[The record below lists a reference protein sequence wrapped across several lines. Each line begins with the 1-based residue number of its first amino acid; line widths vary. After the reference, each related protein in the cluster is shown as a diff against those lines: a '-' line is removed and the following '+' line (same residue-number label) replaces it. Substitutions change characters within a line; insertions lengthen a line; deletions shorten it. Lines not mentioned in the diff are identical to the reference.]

1 MKKILTIITLILTNS
16 SAFSQTFSRSELSTQ
31 VTTPWEIQYGP
42 DGMLWITE
50 FGGKISRVDP
60 VTGAKEVVYTAPD
73 VYAGSNLEMNQPCS
87 KPIGSG
93 TLGMALHPDFMN
105 PATSYIYFM
114 YSYNS
119 GNESAPDTRFKIR
132 RLTWNSTSQ
141 SITGFTDIVTG
152 ISNGYDHFG
161 GRMMII
167 SQNNVPYLFVT
178 VGDHGL
184 SEMNAP
190 TCYNPQSLN
199 PNNFAQDP
207 STDNGK
213 IHRFNLDGTIPAD
226 NPIPG
231 NSFYTRGHRNPQ
243 GLMYNPL
250 TNQIYDVEHG
260 DRTDDEINI
269 LEKGMNYGWKDVRG
283 YNLDDNFPG
292 ELDYVN
298 NYQPDPQ
305 IAGDHLVEP
314 LYAFCAEPLPTTSN
328 WCTVAPSD
336 GLYYGST
343 GIPEWTNSLLI
354 TTLKDDEDNDLEV
367 YQFQLDL
374 AGQLIPSTPGNP
386 NPKRFFGEDQSLNG
400 RLRDIAASPDGKK
413 IYLINNGGANTDKIT
428 VYTYSEAGI
437 NETNP
442 IDFQI
447 YPNPANEQLTITC
460 AQAGK
465 LTCEIYGTNG
475 SFIQSSII
483 ENGKSSLNVEALEN
497 GIYLIKVI
505 GDNGTS
511 VQTFVKN

>member
-1 MKKILTIITLILTNS
+1 MMITGYSTVI
-16 SAFSQTFSRSELSTQ
+16 AQTFFRSELNTQ

-42 DGMLWITE
+42 DNMLWLTE
-50 FGGKISRVDP
+50 FGGKVSRVDP
-60 VTGAKEVVYTAPD
+60 ETGTKQVVYTAPD
-73 VYAGSNLEMNQPCS
+73 VYAGSSQEMNQPCG

-93 TLGMALHPDFMN
+93 TLGLALHPEFTN
-105 PATSYIYFM
+105 PATPYIYFM
-114 YSYNS
+114 YSYNA
-119 GNESAPDTRFKIR
+119 GNETAPDTRFKIR

-141 SITGFTDIVTG
+141 SVTSAIDIVTG

-184 SEMNAP
+184 SELNAP

-199 PNNFAQDP
+199 PNNFTQDP

-243 GLMYNPL
+243 GLMYDPNL
-250 TNQIYDVEHG
+250 QRIYDVEHG

-269 LEKGMNYGWKDVRG
+269 LEKGMNYGWKNVRG

-298 NYQPDPQ
+298 NYVPDPQ
-305 IAGDHLVEP
+305 IANDHLVEP
-314 LYAFCAEPLPTTSN
+314 FYSFCAEPLPTTSN

-336 GLYYGST
+336 GLYYGSS

-367 YQFQLDL
+367 YQFKLDINGEL
-374 AGQLIPSTPGNP
+374 VPSTPGNP
-386 NPKRFFGEDQSLNG
+386 NPKLFFGEDQHLNG
-400 RLRDIAASPDGKK
+400 RLRDIAASPDGKT
-413 IYLINNGGANTDKIT
+413 IYLINNGGTSTDKII
-428 VYTYSEAGI
+428 VYTYSAVGL
-437 NETNP
+437 NEFGT
-442 IDFQI
+442 IDFQA
-447 YPNPANEQLTITC
+447 YPNPANDQLSIHSV
-460 AQAGK
+460 QQEK
-465 LTCEIYGTNG
+465 MVCEIYTTSG
-475 SFIQSSII
+475 SLVQSSVIG
-483 ENGKSSLNVEALEN
+483 NGKGDLNIETLEN
-497 GIYLIKVI
+497 GIYLVKVSSGI
-505 GDNGTS
+505 GS
-511 VQTFVKN
+511 AVQMFVKSNH